1 MIDGGGD
8 AGRRVRDL
16 LLAGGPK
23 RRGEPLARA
32 EGASA

>member
-1 MIDGGGD
+1 
-8 AGRRVRDL
+8 VRDL